1 MPEGRFSRVSVGIF
15 NGIDQGTAPTKL
27 QDGYFVID
35 QNGRHN
41 ETGSWGQRLG
51 VVRVGGGVT
60 QAAGGVGSLI
70 RSLHQF
76 LPLGAGSQT
85 YAAQPELGTP
95 RLSNLIFIAGGVAEG
110 FQNPVPQ
117 L

>member
-1 MPEGRFSRVSVGIF
+1 MPEGQFSRVAVGLF
-15 NGIDQGTAPTKL
+15 SGVDDGTAPTKL
-27 QDGYFVID
+27 ADGLFVID
-35 QNGRHN
+35 RNGRHN
-41 ETGSWGQRLG
+41 EVGSWGQRLG

-60 QAAGGVGSLI
+60 QATGGVGSLI

-76 LPLGAGSQT
+76 LPLGSGSQT
-85 YAAQPELGTP
+85 YAAQSEFGTP

-117 L
+117 Q